1 VTRELIMYT
10 RGGCAMVGLA
20 KRVLH
25 DYHVPYREIA
35 IDRNMEARQWVLTT
49 TGFLSVPTLVVA
61 NPGDSQPFE
70 APLPLAHGSSPRG
83 VNRGSIITE
92 PNMSQLIHWLEQ
104 HGFIE
109 AEDRD
114 DNSG

>member
-1 VTRELIMYT
+1 MSRELIMYT

-25 DYHVPYREIA
+25 DYHVPYREVA
-35 IDRNMEARQWVLTT
+35 VDRNDDARQWVMST

-61 NPGDSQPFE
+61 NPGDLLPFE
-70 APLPLAHGSSPRG
+70 TPLPLARGSSPRG

-92 PNMSQLIHWLEQ
+92 PSMSQLIEWLEQ

-109 AEDRD
+109 VD
-114 DNSG
+114 GQG

>member
-1 VTRELIMYT
+1 MTRELVMYT

-25 DYHVPYREIA
+25 DYHVPYREIV
-35 IDRNMEARQWVLTT
+35 IDRDEKARQWVTHT

-61 NPGDSQPFE
+61 NTGDNFPFE
-70 APLPLAHGSSPRG
+70 APLPLARGSSPRG
-83 VNRGSIITE
+83 INRGSIITE
-92 PNMSQLIHWLEQ
+92 PNMSQLIDWLEH

-109 AEDRD
+109 LENENDA
-114 DNSG
+114 

>member
-1 VTRELIMYT
+1 
-10 RGGCAMVGLA
+10 MVGLA

-25 DYHVPYREIA
+25 DYHVPYREVA
-35 IDRNMEARQWVLTT
+35 VDRNDDARQWVMST

-61 NPGDSQPFE
+61 NPGDHLPFE
-70 APLPLAHGSSPRG
+70 TPLPLARGSSPRG

-92 PNMSQLIHWLEQ
+92 PSMSQLIEWLEQ

-109 AEDRD
+109 VD
-114 DNSG
+114 GHQ

>member
-1 VTRELIMYT
+1 MYT
-10 RGGCAMVGLA
+10 RSGCAMVGLA

-35 IDRNMEARQWVLTT
+35 IDRNDEARQWVMST

-61 NPGDSQPFE
+61 DPGDHLPFE
-70 APLPLAHGSSPRG
+70 VPLPLARGSSPRG

-92 PNMSQLIHWLEQ
+92 PNMSQLIDWLEQ

-109 AEDRD
+109 VENERD
-114 DNSG
+114 DS